1 MLKGL
6 VPIRDIFLF
15 HKIYIL
21 FDVIFIQCVI
31 IKVGEIIVFTHLHE
45 TGVKA
50 SLTAIM
56 KVNRYSEGLFCYRM
70 FILSL
75 EVVYVI
81 KYLFIYVND

>member
-21 FDVIFIQCVI
+21 FDVIFIQCRVI

-45 TGVKA
+45 TGVKT

-56 KVNRYSEGLFCYRM
+56 KVNRYS
-70 FILSL
+70 
-75 EVVYVI
+75 
-81 KYLFIYVND
+81 

>member
-15 HKIYIL
+15 HKIYVL

-31 IKVGEIIVFTHLHE
+31 IKVGEIIIFTHLHE

-50 SLTAIM
+50 SLTATM
-56 KVNRYSEGLFCYRM
+56 KVNRYF
-70 FILSL
+70 
-75 EVVYVI
+75 
-81 KYLFIYVND
+81 